1 MEREQGTSRGEK
13 STEQGDIR
21 EARRYDYQGDSKK
34 KIPAGEK
41 ESESVAKKGSGRTE
55 GREDR
60 MNANREPKTSTE
72 ALSFTGGGATIANTF
87 SLTLAL

>member
-1 MEREQGTSRGEK
+1 MR
-13 STEQGDIR
+13 
-21 EARRYDYQGDSKK
+21 KK
-34 KIPAGEK
+34 KILPGRVRECWQETEWENREK
-41 ESESVAKKGSGRTE
+41 VGVGGR
-55 GREDR
+55 R